1 MSSSKVK
8 SQVCAGGQEGQ
19 EHLVCV
25 RNSVGSSARAEC
37 PLCWA
42 HLNAVSSSGPD
53 IEVLEKVRGGM
64 ELGKGLE
71 NIFWGGADQAGGVQP
86 GEEEAQAEPVSLHLP
101 EMRM

>member
-1 MSSSKVK
+1 MSSGKVK

-25 RNSVGSSARAEC
+25 RNSVGSSARAQC

-42 HLNAVSSSGPD
+42 HLNAVSSSGFKGD
-53 IEVLEKVRGGM
+53 IEVLEKVREGM

-71 NIFWGGADQAGGVQP
+71 NIF
-86 GEEEAQAEPVSLHLP
+86 
-101 EMRM
+101 